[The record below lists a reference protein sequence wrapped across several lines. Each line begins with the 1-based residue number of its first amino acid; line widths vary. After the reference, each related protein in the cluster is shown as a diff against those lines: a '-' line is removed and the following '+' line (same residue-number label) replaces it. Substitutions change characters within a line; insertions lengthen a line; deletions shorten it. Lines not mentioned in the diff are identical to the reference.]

1 MALYSNYKIKE
12 REKFV
17 VLLKYFAFLFYIWI
31 YHTYNDGNALDKS
44 LGNIYK
50 KNITWNINF
59 KRLLAKHEI
68 KKELR
73 NVSLR
78 EKLPHDVHSSYQNMR
93 KNDTSTYKML
103 KNKGLS
109 DLEIYN
115 KAFKC
120 KYAKKRGLEK
130 FDCRCEK
137 IIFDKLDNICQ
148 LAKNM
153 KNEKK
158 VFNKTCKMYG
168 LPFCVFGLF
177 AFSAGIILSLEHYF
191 NIDWPKP
198 DNNTLKKCIPY
209 VGDILFYMLP
219 IIILIVLLYIRV
231 KVKKYIR
238 LSEGKTAGKRIA
250 KKISYYYDNVS
261 NAK

>member
-1 MALYSNYKIKE
+1 
-12 REKFV
+12 
-17 VLLKYFAFLFYIWI
+17 
-31 YHTYNDGNALDKS
+31 
-44 LGNIYK
+44 
-50 KNITWNINF
+50 
-59 KRLLAKHEI
+59 
-68 KKELR
+68 
-73 NVSLR
+73 
-78 EKLPHDVHSSYQNMR
+78 MR
-93 KNDTSTYKML
+93 KNETSTYKLL

-109 DLEIYN
+109 DLEIYK

-177 AFSAGIILSLEHYF
+177 AFSAGIILSLENIF
-191 NIDWPKP
+191 NISCVIKDDHISKQ
-198 DNNTLKKCIPY
+198 CAPY
-209 VGDILFYMLP
+209 IGFILFYILP
-219 IIILIVLLYIRV
+219 IIILIVLLYTRV
-231 KVKKYIR
+231 KVKKYVR
-238 LSEGKTAGKRIA
+238 LNEGKIAGKTIA
-250 KKISYYYDNVS
+250 KKISYYLDNV
-261 NAK
+261 NNTK